1 MDPGGSD
8 IPAAW
13 GGALQQDL
21 EQSNPAGLISLLP
34 ELGDFC
40 FQLFSVPGAALHK
53 EITKTRGRN
62 LPSSFA
68 GFYSTAEQ
76 TRDKKTPQYFSNFY

>member
-21 EQSNPAGLISLLP
+21 EQSNPAGLISAPP
-34 ELGDFC
+34 EPGDFC
-40 FQLFSVPGAALHK
+40 FQLFSTPVAALPK
-53 EITKTRGRN
+53 EITKTRN
-62 LPSSFA
+62 LPSSFT
-68 GFYSTAEQ
+68 GFCSTSE
-76 TRDKKTPQYFSNFY
+76 